1 MIYILI
7 IYGIV
12 SLISYVA
19 TAAILGKFEKGGE
32 KNERENC
39 RDTCKKRRRYA
50 RCFICW

>member
-19 TAAILGKFEKGGE
+19 TAAILGKFDKGGG
-32 KNERENC
+32 KNESKGTHKR
-39 RDTCKKRRRYA
+39 KRR
-50 RCFICW
+50 

>member
-7 IYGIV
+7 IYGLI

-32 KNERENC
+32 KSESKGTNKR
-39 RDTCKKRRRYA
+39 KRR
-50 RCFICW
+50 